1 MGNKKSGIALGILE
15 LLALI
20 QANALWLAPF
30 TTSATDSFSHVL
42 QILAGVL
49 SIVLVLSPIM
59 GIYFVYREKR
69 IGFILLANFPLFCIV
84 FGITAFPVVSYYY
97 GNHAKLN
104 SLLTAITNALVC
116 AAAFWFFVSA
126 RANFKTSPL
135 TELSETEEELE
146 KL

>member
-42 QILAGVL
+42 QILAGAL

-69 IGFILLANFPLFCIV
+69 IGFILLASFPLFCIV

-97 GNHAKLN
+97 GTHAKLN

-126 RANFKTSPL
+126 RTNFKTLPL